1 MDVLLVALVARRCV
15 SASGIS
21 RRRAVLAGLA
31 SSVVFLLLLS
41 LMVVA
46 LMVVHYLSK

>member
-1 MDVLLVALVARRCV
+1 
-15 SASGIS
+15 
-21 RRRAVLAGLA
+21 VLAGLA